1 MRQLVLFLILAAGCG
16 GAADDGV
23 SITSVSVSDVPQR
36 EPWPP
41 SKTLRMQIDTTA
53 AERCTARLLPVPAKR
68 RAEQLEIDIWEGKG
82 FGTLDLDFGGY
93 ALLEEV
99 EVTCGKATAK
109 APLAAGK
116 MSLFR
121 DHSSVPVVRCHGVPC
136 MIDIRTAADGTTTLA
151 THFDPNLS
159 FDLDGVKAEKAP
171 LDQLELKVAPAGGVE
186 KVSTAALSKGLQ
198 LPGVLTVRYGKATS
212 TITLEKL
219 VVSVQPMVLDYASK
233 LSRSLAA
240 ATPGAGEIVPG
251 RAVLYLTAAGRLKA
265 FGPERPIGSVEY
277 LAVEQ
282 FARQTREKRC
292 GTYVGA
298 NGQRATYTVHLY
310 DADVIVYD
318 VAAKTVVGKRTFRGT
333 GSCPR
338 SFVSQG
344 GQSGA
349 SGGYAESE
357 DIAAYA
363 ASFAKT

>member
-1 MRQLVLFLILAAGCG
+1 MKQLVVLVALSLGCG
-16 GAADDGV
+16 GGADGGV
-23 SITSVSVSDVPQR
+23 SIAKVSVADVPQR
-36 EPWPP
+36 DPWPP
-41 SKTLRMQIDTTA
+41 SKKLSLEIATGA
-53 AERCTARLLPVPAKR
+53 AERCTARLLPVPTYGPP
-68 RAEQLEIDIWEGKG
+68 EQREILITDGKG
-82 FGTLDLDFGGY
+82 YVSMDVSFQY
-93 ALLEEV
+93 HALVEEI
-99 EVTCGKATAK
+99 EVTCGEATRK

-116 MSLFR
+116 MSMFR
-121 DHSSVPVVRCHGVPC
+121 DQSGGPIVRCHGVPC
-136 MIDIRTAADGTTTLA
+136 TIDIRTSTDGTTRLA
-151 THFDPNLS
+151 THFDPQLS
-159 FDLDGVKAEKAP
+159 FDLDGMKAEKSS
-171 LDQLELKVAPAGGVE
+171 LGELELKVSPAGGVE
-186 KVSTAALSKGLQ
+186 KVSTAALTKGLQ

-212 TITLEKL
+212 SITLEKL

-240 ATPGAGEIVPG
+240 ATPGAGAIVPG
-251 RAVLYLTAAGRLKA
+251 RAVLYLTAAGRVSA

-298 NGQRATYTVHLY
+298 NGQRATYTVFLY

-333 GSCPR
+333 GGCPR

-349 SGGYAESE
+349 GGGYAESE

-363 ASFAKT
+363 ASFAKS